1 MKESHSISCSKQ
13 ILQYNSQ
20 TIKSIICVHYQSRCS
35 CAYYLA
41 EIVDTELL
49 RFVAEVFV
57 NDGETVMTCRLF
69 PEKDENLFRISGKNI
84 DAAVYAAKRT
94 VQDDFR
100 M

>member
-1 MKESHSISCSKQ
+1 MDGS
-13 ILQYNSQ
+13 
-20 TIKSIICVHYQSRCS
+20 T
-35 CAYYLA
+35 
-41 EIVDTELL
+41 
-49 RFVAEVFV
+49 AEVFV